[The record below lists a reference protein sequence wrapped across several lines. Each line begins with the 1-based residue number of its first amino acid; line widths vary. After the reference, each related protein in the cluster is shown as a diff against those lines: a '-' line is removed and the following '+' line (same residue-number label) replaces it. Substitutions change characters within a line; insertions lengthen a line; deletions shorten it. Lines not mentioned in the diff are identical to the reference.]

1 MRGDNFLSNFL
12 SWKQKQLTSPLT
24 EAGQA
29 AAQLGWEVGACP
41 PRGRPQGEDWICSW
55 REGPT
60 ACYCPEPSWL
70 LAKKLT

>member
-12 SWKQKQLTSPLT
+12 SWEQKQLTSPLI

-41 PRGRPQGEDWICSW
+41 LRGYPQGEVWICSW
-55 REGPT
+55 GKDPI
-60 ACYCPEPSWL
+60 ALNLPGCWL
-70 LAKKLT
+70 KS